1 MDQKISV
8 DVSEG
13 FFSLATGVVA
23 TASLPAAA
31 TAENGRIIIEDN
43 GVVVLKILSRAKI
56 DSISKGVMIVSG
68 FDEVSSNK
76 FKKVLIPFHRAQYKV
91 GT

>member
-1 MDQKISV
+1 MLFNYKGKNVAIDL
-8 DVSEG
+8 SEKNQE
-13 FFSLATGVVA
+13 L
-23 TASLPAAA
+23 
-31 TAENGRIIIEDN
+31 IIMEDN